1 MNRKDKNSNRLR
13 NLQSKSNISIRQQN
27 ALMEIYS
34 KYNQLS
40 ERQYNALGLVI
51 NLNPITVKMWFEM
64 RKKKIN
70 DILRKHPSMKECKV
84 QLEKLNPNL
93 ISKSNLV
100 LSLQRQS
107 SNASKNFGEAC
118 KSHLSEFFNDAT
130 QICSAPRFNFNLV
143 ASTENRTTVI
153 RYDRSIDDNSDDDA
167 SL

>member
-13 NLQSKSNISIRQQN
+13 NLQWKSNISIRQQD

-51 NLNPITVKMWFEM
+51 NLNPKTVKKWFEM

-100 LSLQRQS
+100 LSLQRQPSITPTRS
-107 SNASKNFGEAC
+107 SMQIC
-118 KSHLSEFFNDAT
+118 DYYLSEFQKENDNIFPVCT
-130 QICSAPRFNFNLV
+130 TSEFKLEI
-143 ASTENRTTVI
+143 STLDENQTV
-153 RYDRSIDDNSDDDA
+153 DDNSDIDC
-167 SL
+167 